1 MADVKNLNVAGN
13 VLVSNDV
20 TISGNLDV
28 LGTTTTITSSTVAIT
43 DKDLVLA
50 KDNTTDA
57 SADGAG
63 IIIKAGTDKTFLYEY
78 NGGQDRF
85 ASSIAVDVTG
95 AITGATVS
103 TTGAITATGGF
114 VGDGS
119 QITNISASGISA
131 PGNAGELLINNAG
144 SFGTDPNLTYDVN
157 TNELSTA
164 SLSLSTPL
172 PISSGGTGG
181 STGASARSGL
191 GLGSSDDVDFAN
203 ITGADLIL
211 SGNKT

>member
-78 NGGQDRF
+78 NGGIDRF
-85 ASSIAVDVTG
+85 ASNVALSVTGDVTG
-95 AITGATVS
+95 ANIASTGT
-103 TTGAITATGGF
+103 ITAGTGF
-114 VGDGS
+114 VGNGS
-119 QITNISASGISA
+119 QITNTVSYTHLRAH
-131 PGNAGELLINNAG
+131 E
-144 SFGTDPNLTYDVN
+144 T
-157 TNELSTA
+157 
-164 SLSLSTPL
+164 
-172 PISSGGTGG
+172 
-181 STGASARSGL
+181 
-191 GLGSSDDVDFAN
+191 
-203 ITGADLIL
+203 
-211 SGNKT
+211 